1 MRIDRR
7 HAMTRMGA
15 LLAATA
21 LPLPLFSRRAA
32 AQAITLSFA
41 TAGQGSAFL
50 PYGQGVAKAIA
61 GSGIVLDIK
70 ESKGSNENLDLVDA
84 SPTMIG
90 TAFLGS
96 ALDALNGTGF
106 AQGKPHKN
114 VRALFPMYETAFMW
128 AALKKSNLK
137 TLKDLDGKK
146 VGGGPVPGPA
156 EGYFRA
162 AAAIAGIKPTVVG
175 GTPAEQATALQTGAL
190 DAFWQGAAVPIP
202 SLVAVTNAADCDVF
216 GLSPGEK
223 AAMSKQFP
231 YMADATYRV
240 GTYRGQT
247 APINTVAAW
256 NVVIGHKDM
265 SEATAYAL
273 TKAVL
278 SAKDLSGAGP
288 AAAST
293 RAVNAGKNKV
303 VPYHPG
309 AIRALAEMGVKVE

>member
-1 MRIDRR
+1 MRIERR
-7 HAMTRMGA
+7 HMLV
-15 LLAATA
+15 LLGATA
-21 LPLPLFSRRAA
+21 LPWRTAR

-41 TAGQGSAFL
+41 TAGPGSAFL
-50 PYGQGVAKAIA
+50 PYGQGIAKAIA

-70 ESKGSNENLDLVDA
+70 ETKGSNENLDLVDG
-84 SPTMIG
+84 SPTTIG

-96 ALDALNGTGF
+96 AQDALTGTGF
-106 AQGKPHKN
+106 AQGKPHRN

-137 TLKDLDGKK
+137 TLKDLDGKQ

-162 AAAIAGIKPTVVG
+162 AAAIAGIKPTIVG
-175 GTPAEQATALQTGAL
+175 GNPGDQAKDLASGAI

-202 SLVAVTNAADCDVF
+202 SLVAATTAADCDVF
-216 GLSPGEK
+216 GLSPAEK
-223 AAMSKQFP
+223 DAMSKQFP
-231 YMADATYRV
+231 YMADATYPA

-247 APINTVAAW
+247 APIVTVAAW

-265 SEATAYAL
+265 PDSTAYAL

-278 SAKDLSGAGP
+278 SAKDLSAAGAA

-293 RAVNAGKNKV
+293 RAQNAGKNKV

-309 AIRALAEMGVKVE
+309 AIRALAEMGVKVD

>member
-1 MRIDRR
+1 MRISRR
-7 HAMTRMGA
+7 HTMG

-21 LPLPLFSRRAA
+21 LPWRNAA
-32 AQAITLSFA
+32 AQGITLSFA
-41 TAGQGSAFL
+41 TAGPGSAFL
-50 PYGQGVAKAIA
+50 PYGEGIAKAIA
-61 GSGIVLDIK
+61 PSGIVLAIK

-96 ALDALNGTGF
+96 ALEALAGTGF

-128 AALKKSNLK
+128 AALKTSKLT

-175 GTPAEQATALQTGAL
+175 GNPADQAKLLASGAL

-202 SLVAVTNAADCDVF
+202 SLVAATGAAECDVF
-216 GLSPGEK
+216 GLSPAEMT
-223 AAMSKQFP
+223 AMSKQFP
-231 YMADATYRV
+231 YMSDATYPV

-247 APINTVAAW
+247 APIKTVAAW
-256 NVVIGHKDM
+256 NVVIAHKDM
-265 SEATAYAL
+265 PEATAYAL

-278 SAKDLSGAGP
+278 STKDLSGAGP

-293 RAVNAGKNKV
+293 RAENAGKNKI